1 LVEFLYLLLF
11 LFVLLCCAAA
21 VYLLARV
28 LRMYRRAR
36 ELQAMRGYE
45 TILRLALPSKE
56 PEAVVREL
64 LPRVK
69 ATPMRRVLARL
80 AQEGDDEWRR
90 KVKEVAGLLGLD
102 LAEKGGAGE
111 C

>member
-1 LVEFLYLLLF
+1 MVEFLYLLLF

-69 ATPMRRVLARL
+69 AAPMRRVLARL

-90 KVKEVAGLLGLD
+90 KVKEVAGLLGWD
-102 LAEKGGAGE
+102 LAERGDAGK